1 MDLKQNIDNTNELK
15 NKVKLANTRIKE
27 TVIRGGGYDFKSLD
41 KAPERIK
48 KMIGNY
54 NKIAILN
61 KNIRL
66 NMQENGVVTQLENY
80 EIKFDNINFNPS
92 KFFIKFKF
100 VNLYS
105 ENQDLGWVSSYELKN
120 DRDSFILKNP
130 NQGENGFADI
140 MFRSKTSKSLKLNI
154 SLEGDIYIQDLILD
168 KIILI
173 E

>member
-1 MDLKQNIDNTNELK
+1 MLKQNIDNTNELK

-48 KMIGNY
+48 KMIDNY

-61 KNIRL
+61 KKTKL
-66 NMQENGVVTQLENY
+66 NMQDNGNFLENY
-80 EIKFDNINFNPS
+80 TIDFGNINFIP
-92 KFFIKFKF
+92 KMFFIKF
-100 VNLYS
+100 NAHSNIY
-105 ENQDLGWVSSYELKN
+105 ENVCMGWVTSDELKREW
-120 DRDSFILKNP
+120 DDVLLQYPERGIS
-130 NQGENGFADI
+130 GEASI
-140 MFRSKTSKSLKLNI
+140 TFRSKTSKSLKLDI
-154 SLEGDIYIQDLILD
+154 SFSSGIRMDDLILD